1 MHLYRSYRNSNLV
14 KTRKSLQWRHNERD
28 GWNHRCLDCLLNRL
42 FRRRSKKTSK
52 LRVTGYYGEIVPV
65 TGELPAQRASNTG
78 NASIWWRHHVLKRC
92 IQHHPC
98 QWLGSIR
105 PQFMKS
111 QETDPYCT
119 VFPWQA
125 FVFHWIFLPPIEY
138 CPKIRSFYIY
148 CFVQIRFSV
157 IFPHFFAIAMPG
169 RQYILLNFPLGFLL
183 WYSQKY
189 IFCYHKSLVFGIIH
203 MCNRSLSP
211 NEFFTKWDLLICS
224 QTGRISRLQI
234 QAYAC
239 FCAMLIFILMDFNL
253 MNSVIIFHA
262 ILQYTLAC
270 SSGEAMDLF
279 VVYLHT
285 CIKII
290 QGRQ

>member
-1 MHLYRSYRNSNLV
+1 MAWQHKAAVYEESGNWPILHSISM
-14 KTRKSLQWRHNERD
+14 TSI
-28 GWNHRCLDCLLNRL
+28 CFPLDISPTNRV
-42 FRRRSKKTSK
+42 F
-52 LRVTGYYGEIVPV
+52 
-65 TGELPAQRASNTG
+65 
-78 NASIWWRHHVLKRC
+78 
-92 IQHHPC
+92 
-98 QWLGSIR
+98 
-105 PQFMKS
+105 S
-111 QETDPYCT
+111 QNK
-119 VFPWQA
+119 
-125 FVFHWIFLPPIEY
+125 IFLHLLFCTNTIF
-138 CPKIRSFYIY
+138 CH
-148 CFVQIRFSV
+148 FSA
-157 IFPHFFAIAMPG
+157 FFAIAIPG

-211 NEFFTKWDLLICS
+211 NEYFTKWDLLICS

-239 FCAMLIFILMDFNL
+239 FCAMLIFIFMDFNS